1 MMRPVPVALLTQGI
15 PVVGAGVVGA
25 PVVVGE
31 VAGLVV
37 GEIVGD
43 AVGDMVGEIT
53 VGLMGGESVR
63 HVNVWALESQ
73 PPATD
78 ANVAVHALLVT
89 STE

>member
-1 MMRPVPVALLTQGI
+1 MVRPVPVALLTQGI
-15 PVVGAGVVGA
+15 PVIGAGVVGV

-31 VAGLVV
+31 VVRLVV

-43 AVGDMVGEIT
+43 AVRDTVGEIT
-53 VGLMGGESVR
+53 GGLVGGESVR
-63 HVNVWALESQ
+63 HVNVWALDCQ
-73 PPATD
+73 PPAID